1 MVKPCYHWK
10 LHSIINFY
18 TYKHGS
24 TIETEN
30 FSYVKKIVHRDISTY
45 SGPFLEKLFHECVAE
60 TKQFNIIG
68 NYWERGNQNEI
79 DLIAINELEKRMMI
93 CEVKTNIK
101 NFRRKQLIEKSRKII
116 QKYPE
121 YIIEY
126 KGLSLENIND
136 YL

>member
-1 MVKPCYHWK
+1 
-10 LHSIINFY
+10 
-18 TYKHGS
+18 
-24 TIETEN
+24 
-30 FSYVKKIVHRDISTY
+30 
-45 SGPFLEKLFHECVAE
+45 VAE

-126 KGLSLENIND
+126 KGLSLKNIND